1 MRLREWRNAHAT
13 PWLHIYT
20 PAWAESVADSESDSG
35 SVSGSVSGSDSGS
48 VSESD
53 SEAEKETNS
62 APLEIHYGTRVC
74 EGQKS

>member
-1 MRLREWRNAHAT
+1 MRLREWRNAYAT

-20 PAWAESVADSESDSG
+20 PAWAESGADSESDSG
-35 SVSGSVSGSDSGS
+35 PDSGSD
-48 VSESD
+48 SESD

-62 APLEIHYGTRVC
+62 ALLEIHYGTRVC